1 MAHISRTGQKTTA
14 LAFRV
19 SNSEHALIQC
29 AAADCAMSVSEYCRS
44 QTLGKT
50 IRHRVDVKAIA
61 ELRRQGGLLK
71 QLHHQGIGH
80 EAEIAKAV
88 KVISELVNGLF
99 QGFQKT

>member
-1 MAHISRTGQKTTA
+1 MAHISRTGLKTTA

-50 IRHRVDVKAIA
+50 ITHRVDIEAIA